1 MKDFDNLWVDVTWKA
16 FDYFYSN
23 PLKINQLDLSRVIL
37 GSDQNRLSKK
47 ENINSKFDEGF
58 CYINSDRNIKRLFNI

>member
-1 MKDFDNLWVDVTWKA
+1 MMDLRSYIKGNDIDGHIH
-16 FDYFYSN
+16 
-23 PLKINQLDLSRVIL
+23 LKNNQLDLSRVIL

>member
-1 MKDFDNLWVDVTWKA
+1 MSNIKLGKLKSVDVRELWKHEQYD
-16 FDYFYSN
+16 FSEW
-23 PLKINQLDLSRVIL
+23 
-37 GSDQNRLSKK
+37 LSKK